1 MKDFKPMLASPA
13 ELDKLNY
20 PLFASPKLDGIR
32 ATVVGGQ
39 LLSRKKLKIPNK
51 HIFSELSKD
60 LYDGLDGELVVGE
73 PTAPDVYN
81 KTNSAVMS
89 HAGYPAATFYV
100 FDVWDMPSVFSNR
113 LAWLKSE
120 LQYEADHALER
131 RHACELMGVG
141 HVNIVVHQHTHIGSY
156 QDLLAYEEQCLNQG
170 YEGLILRSGMGK
182 YKFGRSTAREQY
194 MLKLKRFQDSEA
206 LVLGIVEEMH
216 NTNEATMDHLG
227 HTKRSK
233 AKAGMVGKGTMG
245 ALMVRDVH
253 TGVEFEI
260 GSGFTAEHRK
270 RTDWVGKVVKYKF
283 FPIGIKDK
291 PRHPIYLGERNPI
304 DM

>member
-1 MKDFKPMLASPA
+1 MSTKFKPLLASPA
-13 ELDKLNY
+13 ELDKLVY

-32 ATVVGGQ
+32 ATVVDNK
-39 LLSRKKLKIPNK
+39 LVSRKKLNIPNR

-60 LYDGLDGELVVGE
+60 IWDGLDGELIVGS

-89 HAGYPAATFYV
+89 HAGCPETTFYV
-100 FDVWDMPSVFSNR
+100 FDVWDMPSVFAMR
-113 LAWLKSE
+113 LDWLRCE
-120 LQYEADHALER
+120 LQGRVSNGREEYD
-131 RHACELMGVG
+131 LMGMGQVTVKLHD
-141 HVNIVVHQHTHIGSY
+141 HVHIDDY
-156 QDLLAYEEQCLNQG
+156 AALLAYEEKCLEEG
-170 YEGLILRSGMGK
+170 YEGLILRSGTGE

-194 MLKLKRFQDSEA
+194 MLKMKRFQDSEA
-206 LVLGIVEEMH
+206 LVVGIVEEMH
-216 NTNEATMDHLG
+216 NTNEATLDHLG

-260 GSGFTAEHRK
+260 GSGFTAEQRK
-270 RTDWVGKVVKYKF
+270 RTDWSGKIVKYKF
-283 FPIGIKDK
+283 FPIGVKDK
-291 PRHPIYLGERNPI
+291 PRHPIYIGERNPI

>member
-32 ATVVGGQ
+32 ATVVGNQ

-51 HIFSELSKD
+51 HIFATLSKEV
-60 LYDGLDGELVVGE
+60 YSGLDGELVVGE
-73 PTAPDVYN
+73 PTAHDVYN
-81 KTNSAVMS
+81 KTNSAVMT
-89 HAGYPAATFYV
+89 HAGFPAATFYV
-100 FDVWDMPSVFSNR
+100 FDVWDMPNVFSTR
-113 LAWLKSE
+113 LAWLKSD
-120 LQYEADHALER
+120 LQYEADNRAEAKHY
-131 RHACELMGVG
+131 CELTGVG
-141 HVNIVVHQHTHIGSY
+141 HIDIVVHEHVHIND
-156 QDLLAYEEQCLNQG
+156 QAELLAYEERCLDAG

-206 LVLGIVEEMH
+206 VVLGIVEEMH
-216 NTNEATMDHLG
+216 NTNEAKQDHLG

-253 TGVEFEI
+253 TGVEFEV

-270 RTDWVGKVVKYKF
+270 RTDWVGKIIKYKF
-283 FPIGIKDK
+283 FPIGVKDK

-304 DM
+304 DL